1 MSAWI
6 IYWILQLDVLV
17 NVCIAGSVF
26 SAIGII
32 GAAITFFY
40 WKEKI
45 PIYGREG
52 TETEP
57 SEYFIKIKKTV
68 LEVSKK
74 GLILFIILFCF
85 AFPATVFL
93 PTTKQ
98 ACVIYLLPQIANN
111 ENMQKI
117 PNNISDLMNKKL
129 EQWIDDMRGKV
140 KTETSGNAG

>member
-32 GAAITFFY
+32 GTAITFFY
-40 WKEKI
+40 WKEKV
-45 PIYGREG
+45 PIYNREG
-52 TETEP
+52 TETKP

-68 LEVSKK
+68 LEISKK

-85 AFPATVFL
+85 AFPTAVFL

-111 ENMQKI
+111 ENIQKI

-129 EQWIDDMRGKV
+129 EQWIDDIRGKV
-140 KTETSGNAG
+140 KTKTSKE